1 MKKNLKMALS
11 LVLALILVLGLGTA
25 AFAAG
30 AEDFFAGDTADGA
43 HDGSLFLAG
52 EKLDS
57 TATVNGVV
65 LAAGYD
71 VNAAGKAEYLMGAGY
86 NVYAAGEVS
95 GDAFL
100 AGNRVDISGAVARD
114 VFAAANSVSV
124 TGTVGRAMYIA
135 ASKVSISGEVGG
147 DIYISSGNVKISD
160 DAKLSGAVYCAK
172 GADVR
177 APGDVLA
184 RVIWYDDPAVAQ
196 LESVSAGAETA
207 STLQRL
213 GTWTISL
220 VGLIALSFVLL
231 WLTPLWERLD
241 AKYYG
246 APFAQYARV
255 FGIGFGVL
263 AGVPVAVV
271 LLWVTRIGL
280 RLGFVLALIYAAALV
295 AAPIF
300 LGFFIG
306 MLIWRAALKKAP
318 SYWAELPIGLLV
330 CCAAKL
336 IPGLSFAVGLVSA
349 PLALGVIVLMLGKG
363 KTTPPAVQ
371 PCALPADAAPE
382 T

>member
-1 MKKNLKMALS
+1 MKRNLKMALS
-11 LVLALILVLGLGTA
+11 LALALILMLGLGTA

-30 AEDFFAGDTADGA
+30 AEEVFAGDAADGTR
-43 HDGSLFLAG
+43 DGSLFLAG
-52 EKLDS
+52 EKLDCA
-57 TATVNGVV
+57 ATVNGIV

-100 AGNRVDISGAVARD
+100 AGNHVDISGKIARD

-124 TGTVGRAMYIA
+124 TGTVGRTMYIA
-135 ASKVSISGEVGG
+135 ASNVSIAGEVGG
-147 DIYISSGNVKISD
+147 DIYISSGSVKISD
-160 DAKLSGAVYCAK
+160 DARLSGAVYCAR

-177 APGDVLA
+177 APGDILA
-184 RVIWYDDPAVAQ
+184 RVIWYDDPAAAQ
-196 LESVSAGAETA
+196 LESVSAGVKTA
-207 STLQRL
+207 STLHRL
-213 GTWTISL
+213 GTWAIGL
-220 VGLIALSFVLL
+220 VGLVALAFVLA

-246 APFAQYARV
+246 APFAQYARA

-280 RLGFVLALIYAAALV
+280 RLGFVLAGLYAAALV

-300 LGFFIG
+300 LGFFLG

-318 SYWAELPIGLLV
+318 CYWAELSIGITA
-330 CCAAKL
+330 CCVAKL
-336 IPGLSFAVGLVSA
+336 IPGLSFAAGFVSA
-349 PLALGVIVLMLGKG
+349 PLALGVITLMLGKG
-363 KTTPPAVQ
+363 RATPPAAQ

-382 T
+382 V